1 MRSDLMRS
9 DMADDKRASQQRIGL
24 AVLICAHI
32 VICCISLVYVA
43 GSSFPNAFNP
53 AGFHIFYNPAQLP
66 IAILAVGTFAIV
78 SSLFLFARFSPGY
91 FIGFYLYT
99 MVLSYL
105 WLNCFTNLSYDYR
118 LAGLSAAA
126 SAVAFLLPALFI
138 TAPVRQAYVLSATAF
153 DRLLTFIL
161 LLAVVT
167 VAIGAAYNF
176 RLVDIE
182 SIYEFRNKNQ
192 SPRILG
198 YATGMISDAVLPF
211 AFAAFA
217 ARKAYWRAGAVLL
230 LLLLLYPITLTKSA
244 LFAPFW
250 LVAMFLLSKLAEV
263 RIAVVLSLLVPI
275 VAGLLLIVLFRERAV
290 VVFFS
295 TVNFRMIAI
304 PATAMGIYNDF
315 FSTHDLTHF
324 CQISVL
330 KRIMDCPYQDPLG
343 TVMAGAY
350 QLGDFNASL
359 FATEG
364 IASIGVWFAPIA
376 ALVCGLVI
384 ALGNRLSSGLPARF
398 ILVSGALLPQALLNV
413 PLSTVLLTHGAGLL
427 FLLWHVTPRAMFEA
441 KAGTQNTVAD

>member
-1 MRSDLMRS
+1 MRS
-9 DMADDKRASQQRIGL
+9 DMADDKGLSQQRVGL
-24 AVLICAHI
+24 AVLVCAHS
-32 VICCISLVYVA
+32 VICCISLIYVA
-43 GSSFPNAFNP
+43 SFSFPNAFNP
-53 AGFHIFYNPAQLP
+53 AEFHIFYDPAQLQ
-66 IAILAVGTFAIV
+66 IAILAVGTFALA
-78 SSLFLFARFSPGY
+78 SSLFMFARFSPGY

-105 WLNCFTNLSYDYR
+105 WLNCFTDLGYDHR
-118 LAGLSAAA
+118 LAGISAAA

-138 TAPVRQAYVLSATAF
+138 TAPVRQACVLSATAF
-153 DRLLTFIL
+153 DRLLTLIV

-176 RLVDIE
+176 RLVGIE
-182 SIYEFRNKNQ
+182 SIYEFRSKNEA
-192 SPRILG
+192 PRILV

-217 ARKAYWRAGAVLL
+217 ARKAYWRAGVVLL

-250 LVAMFLLSKLAEV
+250 LVSMLLLSKLTEA
-263 RIAVVLSLLVPI
+263 RIAVVLSLLAPI
-275 VAGLLLIVLFRERAV
+275 VAGLLLIYLFRERAV

-350 QLGDFNASL
+350 KLGGFNASL

-364 IASIGVWFAPIA
+364 IASVGVLFAPIA
-376 ALVCGLVI
+376 ALACGLVI
-384 ALGNRLSSGLPARF
+384 AIGNRLSSGLPARF
-398 ILVSGALLPQALLNV
+398 ILVSGALLPQDFLNV
-413 PLSTVLLTHGAGLL
+413 PLSTVVSALVCHAARDGAG
-427 FLLWHVTPRAMFEA
+427 P
-441 KAGTQNTVAD
+441 GTQNTMTD

>member
-1 MRSDLMRS
+1 MRS
-9 DMADDKRASQQRIGL
+9 DMADDKGLSQQRIGL
-24 AVLICAHI
+24 AVLICAHS

-43 GSSFPNAFNP
+43 GFSFPNAFNP
-53 AGFHIFYNPAQLP
+53 AEFHIFYNPAQVQT
-66 IAILAVGTFAIV
+66 AILAVGTFALA
-78 SSLFLFARFSPGY
+78 SCLFMFARFSPGY
-91 FIGFYLYT
+91 FIGFYFYT
-99 MVLSYL
+99 MVLCYL
-105 WLNCFTNLSYDYR
+105 WLNCFTDLGYDHR

-138 TAPVRQAYVLSATAF
+138 TAPVRQDDLLSATAF
-153 DRLLTFIL
+153 DRLLTFIV

-182 SIYEFRNKNQ
+182 SIYDFRSKNE

-198 YATGMISDAVLPF
+198 YAIGMTSGALLPF

-217 ARKAYWRAGAVLL
+217 ARKAYWRAGIVLL

-250 LVAMFLLSKLAEV
+250 LVSMLLLSKLAEA
-263 RIAVVLSLLVPI
+263 RIAVVLSLLAPV
-275 VAGLLLIVLFRERAV
+275 VAGLLLIGLFRERAA
-290 VVFFS
+290 VVFFA

-304 PATAMGIYNDF
+304 PATAMDIYNDF
-315 FSTHDLTHF
+315 FSRHDLTHF

-350 QLGDFNASL
+350 KLGDFNASL

-364 IASIGVWFAPIA
+364 IASIGGLFAPVSVF
-376 ALVCGLVI
+376 LCGLVI
-384 ALGNRLSSGLPARF
+384 AIGNRLSAGLPAGF
-398 ILVSGALLPQALLNV
+398 VLISGAILPQVLLNV
-413 PLSTVLLTHGAGLL
+413 PLTTVLVTNGAGLL
-427 FLLWHVTPRAMFEA
+427 FLLWYVTPRDLLERGTEGQAIG
-441 KAGTQNTVAD
+441 AG